1 MMKRVIHIRPH
12 WCERV
17 PSSQWMCHHRCMTYT
32 PSLPSLSGSP
42 TSSPSPTAP
51 PALSPPN
58 RPLPDRPSLN
68 LPSPGQSPFPG
79 PGTSP
84 PAQSGR
90 AQPQSQGSS
99 KPSPHPGLPGL
110 PIPSGTSPR
119 LPTPPDASSPIDCVC
134 VRAGEELA
142 LHVSDRSRVDQ
153 KLLASLSDCLSK
165 AYAAEWTGSSGE
177 FYRSEIH
184 SLSSQTVSVQN
195 AMMRTRRM
203 VS

>member
-1 MMKRVIHIRPH
+1 MDVSSSMHDIHTFTSLTVRVTDILAIAHGA
-12 WCERV
+12 
-17 PSSQWMCHHRCMTYT
+17 SS
-32 PSLPSLSGSP
+32 LIAAEP
-42 TSSPSPTAP
+42 TFA
-51 PALSPPN
+51 
-58 RPLPDRPSLN
+58 
-68 LPSPGQSPFPG
+68 GQAF
-79 PGTSP
+79 
-84 PAQSGR
+84 
-90 AQPQSQGSS
+90 PQSTIARAIALPRSGDQSS
-99 KPSPHPGLPGL
+99 RAIWTRTAAIARKQQAEPASRVTGAPHP
-110 PIPSGTSPR
+110 IGTSPR